1 MAPTFLETLSEHDR
15 VAEEVGVLRLRQ
27 EQRVLTRLEANA
39 QTVALLEAGHD
50 PWASSD
56 PLRGG
61 QAMSAGLGSAPN
73 DLFHPGAIGFHSA
86 RPGSRRDGAYPPY
99 YRTEQQHWM
108 IVDAARTVEAFCPT
122 AVSVLEVLEQFA
134 IYTGFSYKVT
144 RKKKPG
150 DAAPAIDNRPAS
162 PDGEPAEPKPES
174 DPEQEAAQEF
184 LDGWRKRER
193 WYLWESEIFKRSRRD
208 GEALLVMEEGEPGL
222 GVHLVSREPE
232 QLRDPMGLGAQLN
245 RSLGITGRDA
255 SWRFGILTSRD
266 DTAVPIK
273 YNFVSQYNDSTRQH
287 VVYDADEVIH
297 LKVNVDRQA
306 KRGVSDFF
314 ANMNDFPGVRKLL
327 RALRES
333 ATVQANIAWIK
344 EHPQGVMP
352 EPMGEE
358 GMTTRTG
365 HRAESV
371 SYNHPT
377 VIGVPQGTTYTAG
390 PLGAQ
395 GRSSALILVL
405 QAALRNIGARWQM
418 PESLVSG
425 DASSSNL
432 ASELAVAAPFV
443 HAMECRQAVYGKE
456 YAEILE
462 RVLDQAAM
470 DGLIGSAGGKFL
482 DEFEVTVEMPPV
494 IPRNAKEETDRNA
507 VLSDHGILGNA
518 SWSSREDL
526 DREKEVQDMEED
538 PIQPPAIMLGIE
550 AEGEGGE
557 DGEDANGQPAGERV
571 EP

>member
-1 MAPTFLETLSEHDR
+1 MAPTYLQTLSEHDR
-15 VAEEVGVLRLRQ
+15 VAEEVAVLRLRQ

-56 PLRGG
+56 PFQGG

-150 DAAPAIDNRPAS
+150 DAAPAIDNSPAS
-162 PDGEPAEPKPES
+162 PDGEPAEPKPQS

-184 LDGWRKRER
+184 LDGWRKREK
-193 WYLWESEIFKRSRRD
+193 WHVWEPEIFKRSRRD
-208 GEALLVMEEGEPGL
+208 GEALLVMEEGKPGL
-222 GVHLVSREPE
+222 GVHLVSKEPE
-232 QLRDPMGLGAQLN
+232 QLRDPMAVGAELN

-266 DTAVPIK
+266 DTAVPLK

-287 VVYDADEVIH
+287 EVYDADEVIH
-297 LKVNVDRQA
+297 LKVGVDRQA

-377 VIGVPQGTTYTAG
+377 VVGVPQGTTYTAG

-425 DASSSNL
+425 DASNNNL

-550 AEGEGGE
+550 AEAEGGE